1 MGHGLNSILIA
12 HRGEPETW
20 PENSLAGYD
29 AVLSAGARYIETDVQ
44 LTADGIPVLSHD
56 PSLLKITG
64 HDLAVTETDYETVRS
79 LPAGYPGRF
88 GDKYRDL
95 RIARLDQLVE
105 LLKQWPAATAFV
117 EIKRASIVAHGT
129 TAVVDTIIA
138 VLQPIRNQCILI
150 SFDYDALVY
159 ARKQYALPIGWV
171 LPEWSAENQTLSM
184 GMEPEFLFCNR
195 KRLPPGSLPLWQ
207 GPWQWAIYTIND
219 ANDIAPYLDRGATL
233 IETNVITRLLA
244 ESDQQGSSGV

>member
-1 MGHGLNSILIA
+1 MYSVLIA

-20 PENSLAGYD
+20 PENSLAGYE

-56 PSLLKITG
+56 PTLLKITG
-64 HDLAVTETDYETVRS
+64 HDLEVTRTDYETLRS
-79 LPAGYPGRF
+79 LPAGYPERF
-88 GDKYRDL
+88 GDKCRDF

-105 LLKQWPAATAFV
+105 LLKQWPQAMAFV
-117 EIKRASIVAHGT
+117 EIKRASIIAHGAAT
-129 TAVVDTIIA
+129 VVDAIIK
-138 VLQPIRNQCILI
+138 VLQAIRNQCILI

-219 ANDIAPYLDRGATL
+219 ASDIAPYLDRGATL

-244 ESDQQGSSGV
+244 ESDQQGTRGV